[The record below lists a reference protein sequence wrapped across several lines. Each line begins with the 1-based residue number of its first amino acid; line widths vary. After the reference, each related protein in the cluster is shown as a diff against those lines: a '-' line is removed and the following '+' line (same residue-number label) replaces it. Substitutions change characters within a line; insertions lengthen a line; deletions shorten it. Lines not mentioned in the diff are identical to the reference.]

1 MKLLSNIVNRVV
13 YGPLPKP
20 FVAVAE
26 PPIDFISPAAMAPV
40 VADYRTDKSG
50 WRINH
55 LPLVVGQ
62 LRPETMDALT
72 GTATDPDIKFSNG
85 LAKPDFETCARQIT
99 RGLRRGVESEAL
111 QQDSMNRNL
120 VALWAGVAQAILAQD
135 RAWFGAPTVGS
146 FILNRE
152 VIRPP
157 QPHDKGNGR
166 FTYAGKWHR
175 DALTDENG
183 AVSRLYLIRMR
194 LPMRMLPNRF
204 TEGFKDVKDGD
215 NKGDV
220 VDPRLPA
227 LAARAARRAQSGQ
240 IILVNG
246 GHDFGSV
253 HAAYVP
259 KPGEG
264 GPSCFI
270 AVNCVM

>member
-1 MKLLSNIVNRVV
+1 MKLLSNMLHRVV

-20 FVAVAE
+20 FAALTE
-26 PPIDFISPAAMAPV
+26 PPVDFISPTAMAPV
-40 VADYRTDKSG
+40 VADYRTDKTG
-50 WRINH
+50 WRLNH

-85 LAKPDFETCARQIT
+85 LAKPDFEICARQIT
-99 RGLRRGVESEAL
+99 RGLRGGVESVEL
-111 QQDSMNRNL
+111 QQDSIERNL

-157 QPHDKGNGR
+157 QPHDRGKGR

-183 AVSRLYLIRMR
+183 AVSRLYLMR
-194 LPMRMLPNRF
+194 TELPMRMLPNRL
-204 TEGFKDVKDGD
+204 TEGGKDEQQ
-215 NKGDV
+215 GDV
-220 VDPRLPA
+220 IDPRLPA
-227 LAARAARRAQSGQ
+227 LAAHATQRPQRGQ
-240 IILVNG
+240 IVLVNG
-246 GHDFGSV
+246 GRQFGSA